1 MSAPFRFLRRPLRGL
16 VVMAAAAALVACG
29 SDDDDDSSVGGS
41 TLGGVAAVGAPI
53 VGGTVDVSC
62 AGGTPL
68 NTTTGDSGQWQVAIS
83 GQTLPCAVQVSGGTV
98 GVGGAAN
105 ALALHSLAVEFGN
118 LNVTPLTDLVV
129 ASRLGRD
136 PQAWFAAP
144 VFAGIDA
151 ASLDAAATRIV
162 AALGIGSTLG
172 TRNPLTARFEP
183 VAGDPIDDVLEALD
197 SALQALG
204 QGYAALLTAAGTDD
218 FAAFAGLPGAVAS
231 ALGSGGGGGGSTSCS
246 SGVQM
251 TFASGLA
258 TGPFTDGQKACV
270 EASPTSLKIDSKTFT
285 NPTQNTN
292 VSPPYSGYV
301 FADAG
306 LNYEVVFNNGAL
318 YEINIGK
325 PNALSAADF
334 HGQFTPTAG
343 SGGVTMTLEV
353 GINGVV
359 ASSIPVP
366 NQTVP
371 AGQAEFCADIANDP
385 NLTGVQVQ
393 GGVTLTITDCSFANN
408 TGTVNATAQTGGIT
422 VPYVVRFIYGS

>member
-29 SDDDDDSSVGGS
+29 SDDDDDSSAGGS

-129 ASRLGRD
+129 ASRLGGD

-204 QGYAALLTAAGTDD
+204 QGYAALLTRTTSPPLPDCRAPWPARWAAAAVAAGAP
-218 FAAFAGLPGAVAS
+218 AAAA
-231 ALGSGGGGGGSTSCS
+231 
-246 SGVQM
+246 
-251 TFASGLA
+251 
-258 TGPFTDGQKACV
+258 AC
-270 EASPTSLKIDSKTFT
+270 
-285 NPTQNTN
+285 
-292 VSPPYSGYV
+292 
-301 FADAG
+301 
-306 LNYEVVFNNGAL
+306 
-318 YEINIGK
+318 
-325 PNALSAADF
+325 
-334 HGQFTPTAG
+334 
-343 SGGVTMTLEV
+343 
-353 GINGVV
+353 
-359 ASSIPVP
+359 
-366 NQTVP
+366 
-371 AGQAEFCADIANDP
+371 
-385 NLTGVQVQ
+385 
-393 GGVTLTITDCSFANN
+393 
-408 TGTVNATAQTGGIT
+408 
-422 VPYVVRFIYGS
+422 R